1 MPTYIDVCRY
11 GAASMLVHSTL
22 HPNLQRLFSEYIRRA
37 PKHLDSAL
45 VCGFRGEDA
54 QNRAFAEKNSTK
66 RWPDSKHNVYPS
78 LACDIRPASPFV
90 SKDWE
95 DKVRFARI
103 VGFIECV
110 SFDLGISIRCG
121 LDWNSDGRSIDE
133 RFPDLG
139 HIELR

>member
-1 MPTYIDVCRY
+1 
-11 GAASMLVHSTL
+11 MLIHSTL
-22 HPNLQRLFSEYIRRA
+22 CLGLQQLFSEAIRRA
-37 PKHLDSAL
+37 PRHLDFAL

-54 QNRAFAEKNSTK
+54 QTRAFAEGKSQK

-78 LACDIRPASPFV
+78 TACDIRPASPFV

-95 DKVRFARI
+95 DKVRFGRI

-110 SFDLGISIRCG
+110 SLDLGIGIRCG